1 MKIVG
6 KTDIGL
12 HRDSNQDA
20 FRIMALGPGAGFA
33 VVCDG
38 MGGENGG
45 ERASS
50 IAKKAITQ
58 ALEESFSENLTEE
71 KIKPM
76 LIRAFYSA
84 NSNIY
89 RIASEHTELS
99 GMGTTVV
106 LAFLLRQKAY
116 CATVGDSR
124 IYLYSKE
131 DGLRQL
137 SKDHSRVQYLLDRGE
152 ITPEEAKNHS
162 DRNKLT
168 RAVGISESLDVDFF
182 DTKLL
187 PGFRLLLCSDGL
199 TGCVEDEEIEAIL
212 SVGSPEEA
220 AESLIHRANDRGG
233 YDNITVVIVE
243 G

>member
-58 ALEESFSENLTEE
+58 AMEESFSEDLTEE
-71 KIKPM
+71 KIKPI
-76 LIRAFYSA
+76 LLRALYSA

-89 RIASEHTELS
+89 RIASEHPELS
-99 GMGTTVV
+99 GMGTTAV
-106 LAFLLRQKAY
+106 LTFLFRQKAF

-124 IYLYSKE
+124 IYLFSK
-131 DGLRQL
+131 DAGLCQL
-137 SKDHSRVQYLLDRGE
+137 SKDHSRVQDLLDRGE

-168 RAVGISESLDVDFF
+168 RAVGINESLEIDFF
-182 DTKLL
+182 DAELL
-187 PGFRLLLCSDGL
+187 SGERLLLCSDGL
-199 TGCVEDEEIEAIL
+199 TSCVEDEEIGEIL
-212 SVGSPEEA
+212 SQYSLEEA
-220 AESLIHRANDRGG
+220 AETLIHRANDRGG